1 MRKEHIAARIF
12 TLVIG
17 LWIMALGVA
26 LSIAAD
32 LGTSPISGVPYAISL
47 FTPLSVGTLTIM
59 MHIAFILIQII
70 LLRKEYNPLQL
81 LQLPVAFIFGFMT
94 DAAVFILQ
102 DIQPTNYIESL
113 LLCIL
118 GIVLVAIGVSSE
130 VASDTVPLA
139 GEGLAIAISKV
150 LKMKFGTAKVL
161 VDCSLVIIAITLSL
175 IFLNSLGAIR
185 EGTVMAALL
194 VGTIARQLNKLI
206 LPVKQKYLQY
216 ATTYNINK

>member
-113 LLCIL
+113 FLCIL

-206 LPVKQKYLQY
+206 LPAKQKYL
-216 ATTYNINK
+216 

>member
-1 MRKEHIAARIF
+1 M
-12 TLVIG
+12 
-17 LWIMALGVA
+17 A

-70 LLRKEYNPLQL
+70 LLRKEYDPLQL

-206 LPVKQKYLQY
+206 LPAKQKYL
-216 ATTYNINK
+216 

>member
-70 LLRKEYNPLQL
+70 LLRKEYSPLQL

-206 LPVKQKYLQY
+206 LPVKQKYL
-216 ATTYNINK
+216 

>member
-94 DAAVFILQ
+94 DTAVFILQ

-206 LPVKQKYLQY
+206 LPAKQKYL
-216 ATTYNINK
+216 

>member
-206 LPVKQKYLQY
+206 LPVKQKYL
-216 ATTYNINK
+216 